1 MPLDP
6 HTRQIVALAWSRILG
21 LPDDSLTGLVGASG
35 ASGSP
40 SASPR
45 PARLE
50 VPTDGD
56 GPSSGRPV
64 EGEARRAEGEDE
76 QVATFLRLYGASVL
90 YGPRWLLDAAR
101 DVDDEV
107 LALES
112 TFIRLGAS
120 HRGRSLGEAA
130 LYYADGVP
138 QLERSETLAVSY
150 ETDHARQLESLC
162 PADDVAEAGLSG
174 LDSTFTLVPDDGT
187 QAGLHGSADPVAGS
201 GYEEWQG
208 LIGQVGVL
216 VRPDVRRLGL
226 GAYAAAVAMEEAFTE
241 GLVPQ
246 WRARMGHRASQH
258 LADTLGFELA
268 GSQTTVV
275 FEP

>member
-1 MPLDP
+1 MPLDS

-21 LPDDSLTGLVGASG
+21 LPDDSLTGLIGAAGSS
-35 ASGSP
+35 SGS
-40 SASPR
+40 SR

-50 VPTDGD
+50 VPTDGE
-56 GPSSGRPV
+56 GPPSGRPA
-64 EGEARRAEGEDE
+64 EGEARRAGREDE
-76 QVATFLRLYGASVL
+76 QVATFVRLYGASVL

-138 QLERSETLAVSY
+138 QMDRSETLAVSY
-150 ETDHARQLESLC
+150 ETDHAAQLESLC

-208 LIGQVGVL
+208 LIGQVSVL

-226 GAYAAAVAMEEAFTE
+226 GAYAAGVAMEEAFTE
-241 GLVPQ
+241 GLIPQ

>member
-1 MPLDP
+1 MPLDT

-21 LPDDSLTGLVGASG
+21 LEDDALAQAVASSSRG
-35 ASGSP
+35 T
-40 SASPR
+40 
-45 PARLE
+45 RLE
-50 VPTDGD
+50 VPTDLP
-56 GPSSGRPV
+56 GPTSGMTSAAGAHQGP
-64 EGEARRAEGEDE
+64 GEDE

-90 YGPRWLLDAAR
+90 YGPHWLLEAASG
-101 DVDDEV
+101 VDDEV
-107 LALES
+107 LALET

-130 LYYADGVP
+130 LYYADAVP
-138 QLERSETLAVSY
+138 ELGRSETLAVSY
-150 ETDHARQLESLC
+150 EVEHALQLERLC

-174 LDSTFTLVPDDGT
+174 LDATFALVPDDG
-187 QAGLHGSADPVAGS
+187 AGTPQPDAPGPVAGA

-208 LIGQVGVL
+208 LIGQLGVL

-226 GAYAAAVAMEEAFTE
+226 GAYAAGVAMEEAFTE
-241 GLVPQ
+241 GLIPQ

-258 LADTLGFELA
+258 LADALGFELA
-268 GSQTTVV
+268 GSQTTVL

>member
-1 MPLDP
+1 MPLEP

-21 LPDDSLTGLVGASG
+21 LPDEALAS
-35 ASGSP
+35 
-40 SASPR
+40 SPR
-45 PARLE
+45 GTRLE
-50 VPTDGD
+50 VPTDGEAPPS
-56 GPSSGRPV
+56 GPDAPG
-64 EGEARRAEGEDE
+64 RRAEGQDE
-76 QVATFLRLYGASVL
+76 QVATFLRLYGTSVL
-90 YGPRWLLDAAR
+90 YGPRWLLEAAR
-101 DVDDEV
+101 EVDDEV

-112 TFIRLGAS
+112 TFIRLGAA

-138 QLERSETLAVSY
+138 EMVRSESVAVSY
-150 ETDHARQLESLC
+150 ETEHAVQLERLC

-174 LDSTFTLVPDDGT
+174 LDATFTLVPDDGSGHA
-187 QAGLHGSADPVAGS
+187 QHGSPDPVAGA

-208 LIGQVGVL
+208 LIGQLGVL

-226 GAYAAAVAMEEAFTE
+226 GAYAAGVAIEEAFTE

>member
-1 MPLDP
+1 MPLDS

-21 LPDDSLTGLVGASG
+21 LPDDSLTGLIGAAG
-35 ASGSP
+35 P
-40 SASPR
+40 SSPR

-56 GPSSGRPV
+56 GPSSGSPAG
-64 EGEARRAEGEDE
+64 GEDRRASGREDE
-76 QVATFLRLYGASVL
+76 QVATFVRLYGASVL

-130 LYYADGVP
+130 LYYADEVP

-150 ETDHARQLESLC
+150 EIEHAVQLESLC

-187 QAGLHGSADPVAGS
+187 QEGLHGSADPVAGS

-208 LIGQVGVL
+208 LIGQLGVL
-216 VRPDVRRLGL
+216 VRPDARRLGL